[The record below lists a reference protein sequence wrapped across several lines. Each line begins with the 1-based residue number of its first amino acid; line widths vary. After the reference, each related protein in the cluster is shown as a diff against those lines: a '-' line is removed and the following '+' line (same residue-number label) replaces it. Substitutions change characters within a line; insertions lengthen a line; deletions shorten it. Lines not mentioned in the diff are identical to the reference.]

1 MLTIDALK
9 NLGADTESGIARCVG
24 NEGFYLRMV
33 TMALQDTG
41 FEQLIEAIEA
51 GDLDTAFERAHA
63 LKGTLGN
70 VSLTNLFEPISEM
83 TEELRVRKA
92 IDYSGYIEQISTA
105 LDQYRALL

>member
-83 TEELRVRKA
+83 TEELRARKA
-92 IDYSGYIEQISTA
+92 IDCSGYIEQISTA

>member
-9 NLGADTESGIARCVG
+9 NLGADTESGLARCVG

-41 FEQLIEAIEA
+41 FEQLKAAIEE

-63 LKGTLGN
+63 LKGTMGN

-83 TEELRVRKA
+83 TNELRARKA
-92 IDYSGYIEQISTA
+92 VDYSGYLEKISTT